1 MAPLDV
7 FRLGRVP
14 YAEALAVQ
22 RRLQAG
28 LVAARHESEPGPAQA
43 GRPAHALLVVEHDPV
58 FTLGTSGQAANV
70 LASEAELAARG
81 ATLVRTDR
89 GGDVTFH
96 GPGQIVA
103 YPVVDLNRL
112 RTPAGKPLRDLHRY
126 LRALEDAVIDTCAT
140 VGVAAGRVA
149 GRTGVWVGLSAS
161 AEPGTTRGPERKV
174 CAMGIRCSRWVTMHG
189 LALNV
194 TTDLSWFDLVV
205 PCGIADRG
213 VTSLDR
219 ETTGRLDAAA
229 VEATLVE
236 RLGHHLGAVPRVHTD
251 GPAALTARLDAESG
265 SVV

>member
-1 MAPLDV
+1 MALLDV

-22 RRLQAG
+22 RRLQAA
-28 LVAARHESEPGPAQA
+28 LVAARHEPDG
-43 GRPAHALLVVEHDPV
+43 PAHALLVVEHDPV
-58 FTLGTSGQAANV
+58 FTLGTSGQAGNV
-70 LASEAELAARG
+70 LASEADLAARG
-81 ATLVRTDR
+81 ARLVRTDR

-103 YPVVDLNRL
+103 YPVVDLGRL
-112 RTPAGKPLRDLHRY
+112 RTPAGEPLRDLHRY
-126 LRALEDAVIDTCAT
+126 LRALEDAVIDTCAG

-149 GRTGVWVGLSAS
+149 GRTGVWVGPDA
-161 AEPGTTRGPERKV
+161 RGAERKV

-213 VTSLDR
+213 VTSLAR
-219 ETTGRLDAAA
+219 EANGRLDAAA
-229 VEATLVE
+229 VEAALVE
-236 RLGHHLGAVPRVHTD
+236 RLGHHLGASPRVHAD
-251 GPAALTARLDAESG
+251 GPGALALRLDADRV